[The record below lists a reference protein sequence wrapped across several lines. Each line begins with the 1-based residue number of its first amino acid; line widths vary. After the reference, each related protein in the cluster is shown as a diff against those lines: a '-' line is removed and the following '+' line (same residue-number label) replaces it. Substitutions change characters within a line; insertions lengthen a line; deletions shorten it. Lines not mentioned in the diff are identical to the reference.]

1 MVFSAEDVTRGNGLS
16 SYISPI
22 KRLMIQYD
30 LMTVTLPDTSKT
42 PMDITLKDCL

>member
-22 KRLMIQYD
+22 KWLMIQYD
-30 LMTVTLPDTSKT
+30 LMIVTLPGTIMT
-42 PMDITLKDCL
+42 PMNITLKYCL

>member
-22 KRLMIQYD
+22 KRLMIQYN
-30 LMTVTLPDTSKT
+30 LMTVMLPDTSKAQN
-42 PMDITLKDCL
+42 DITL